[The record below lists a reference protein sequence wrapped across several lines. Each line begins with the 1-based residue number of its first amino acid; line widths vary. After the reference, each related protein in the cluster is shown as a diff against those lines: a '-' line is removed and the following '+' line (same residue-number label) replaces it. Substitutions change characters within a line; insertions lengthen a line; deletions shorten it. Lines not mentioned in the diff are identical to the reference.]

1 MIAKIMKRSSFGN
14 VVNYVFKDG
23 KDAKLLASEGV
34 RTNTLPNIIAC
45 FTDQASQNEKVK
57 NMVGHT
63 ALSFSENDNHK
74 LTNERIIQIVHD
86 YMEKMGIKNTQYIIV
101 RHFDRDHPHI
111 HIVYNRVDND
121 GHTIS
126 DSKDQIRSAA
136 ICKQITLQYGL
147 YMPKGKEKIKS
158 NRLHGMDKEKFQL
171 YTYILD
177 SLHNCNNWDS
187 FQRKLER
194 RGITIS
200 FRRNENGNVHG
211 ICFTI
216 DGHTYSGSKI
226 DRSLGYNKL
235 VNVLGK
241 TDQFQQNLQELTP
254 NTFAHVYQEK
264 LDDGS
269 GIRIYEPDNTNTDN
283 GPSLGEK
290 LVNAAIEF
298 ALQPHVVPSSGG
310 GGGGSSDDEEND
322 KDNKNNKPRKFRRR

>member
-1 MIAKIMKRSSFGN
+1 MIAKIMKCSSFGN
-14 VVNYVFKDG
+14 VVNYIFKDG

-45 FTDQASQNEKVK
+45 FNDQASQNNKVK

-63 ALSFSENDNHK
+63 ALSFSEKDKHK
-74 LTNERIIQIVHD
+74 LNDGQMVKIAHE
-86 YMEKMGIKNTQYIIV
+86 YMDKMGIKNTQYIIV

-126 DSKDQIRSAA
+126 DSNDQIRSAA
-136 ICKQITLQYGL
+136 ICKQMTLQYGL

-171 YTYILD
+171 YTSILD

-226 DRSLGYNKL
+226 DRSFGYNQLTKK
-235 VNVLGK
+235 LGK
-241 TDQFQQNLQELTP
+241 QDYFHETIGFN
-254 NTFAHVYQEK
+254 
-264 LDDGS
+264 
-269 GIRIYEPDNTNTDN
+269 RIIEPD
-283 GPSLGEK
+283 E
-290 LVNAAIEF
+290 
-298 ALQPHVVPSSGG
+298 HSS
-310 GGGGSSDDEEND
+310 S
-322 KDNKNNKPRKFRRR
+322 KIDNKLPYEKEPIDIIASVPQSSCVVTSSCAISGCSSSNKKKKKKRKNEKSFKYRKR